1 MPANQIAD
9 IMAELEKSILEKAC
23 LESADFQKF
32 LLKGPVMK
40 DEQYDV
46 YLENRKMMNQNK

>member
-1 MPANQIAD
+1 
-9 IMAELEKSILEKAC
+9 MAELEKSILEKAC